1 MRYSNELPIAP
12 ETPVAASATN
22 LDFFASVQRSVSEGQ
37 LACAVLLVGGSDE
50 RALAVRRAQ
59 AVLRYDRL
67 TSYWSHAGLLLG
79 ESSGALRGV
88 EVTLDP
94 GDFRAQ
100 SPSRNGATV
109 FSIERYA
116 DATRYPNLA
125 VFCFEF
131 PRRSSARETIA
142 SAAVDPN
149 RERTRYPFWD
159 QLATWARYAYA
170 PDATPNPLLEGV
182 ALPAA
187 AYCEYAF
194 GTANIDL
201 TPGATGNHA
210 CPEVL
215 WATMKRWG
223 GALDAMQSIKVHG
236 FTIVR
241 DQSGTPAKPL
251 PSLAAEL
258 GSAFPGD
265 APPSDPGKARGKP
278 SRAKKAKRR

>member
-1 MRYSNELPIAP
+1 MRYSNEAPITPA
-12 ETPVAASATN
+12 TPVAASATN
-22 LDFFASVQRSVSEGQ
+22 LDFFSSVRRSVAAEQ
-37 LACAVLLVGGSDE
+37 LGCAILLVGGSDE

-59 AVLRYDRL
+59 AILRYDRL
-67 TSYWSHAGLLLG
+67 TSYWSHAALLLDAG
-79 ESSGALRGV
+79 GALRGV

-94 GDFRAQ
+94 EDSRAQ
-100 SPSRNGATV
+100 SASRNGATV

-125 VFCFEF
+125 VFYFDF
-131 PRRSSARETIA
+131 PRKSSARETIS
-142 SAAVDPN
+142 SAALDPN

-182 ALPAA
+182 ALPGA

-223 GALDAMQSIKVHG
+223 GALDAMQAIKVHG

-241 DQSGTPAKPL
+241 DETGTPAKPL

-258 GSAFPGD
+258 GVAGGTPTPT
-265 APPSDPGKARGKP
+265 AGKSG
-278 SRAKKAKRR
+278 RAAAKSKATRRR